1 MAISAATTTVPL
13 NTMLADLDETL
24 RAMLKR
30 DLGRHGFDGVDIVF
44 DAPSKEW
51 SAQLSQP
58 TVNLFLYDLREA
70 VDHRPTDWVPKP
82 GNGDRPREL
91 RPPLRLDASYAV
103 TAWTRAVEDEHR
115 LLSQVLAVM
124 YAYAELPKDVVK
136 GTLADEW
143 SQRYPLYTRVA
154 QARQDGKADFW
165 TSVGGQYKASV
176 DYVVTCSV
184 ESGTEVLRG
193 PPVRTQTI
201 RVFDK
206 DTGPR
211 GGRMEEFHRLG
222 GLVRDAEG
230 EPVQSAWVVV
240 DELGWAASD
249 SDGRFR
255 FDRVRAGDYH
265 ARVRGP
271 DGAET
276 ELDLTVPTDMFDVT
290 LGAKKTKPK
299 SSSKKS

>member
-1 MAISAATTTVPL
+1 MAIALNTMTVVPL

-58 TVNLFLYDLREA
+58 TVNLFMYDLREA

-82 GNGDRPREL
+82 GNGGAPREL
-91 RPPLRLDASYAV
+91 RPPLRLDVSYAV
-103 TAWTRAVEDEHR
+103 TGWTRAVEDEHR
-115 LLSQVLAVM
+115 LLSQVLAIM
-124 YAYAELPKDVVK
+124 YADAELPRDVVK

-143 SQRYPLYTRVA
+143 NQRYPLYTRVA
-154 QARQDGKADFW
+154 QARQEGKADFW
-165 TSVGGQYKASV
+165 NSVGGQYKASV

-184 ESGTEVLRG
+184 ESGTEVQRG
-193 PPVRTQTI
+193 PEVRTQTV
-201 RVFDK
+201 RVFDR
-206 DTGPR
+206 DM
-211 GGRMEEFHRLG
+211 GRAKMEEFHRLG
-222 GLVRDAEG
+222 GVVRDPDG
-230 EPVQSAWVVV
+230 EPVANAWIIV

-249 SDGRFR
+249 AEGRFR
-255 FDRVRAGDYH
+255 FDRVLEGDYTG
-265 ARVRGP
+265 RVRGP

-276 ELDLTVPTDMFDVT
+276 DLKITVPIETADIT
-290 LGAKKTKPK
+290 LGAPKPKK
-299 SSSKKS
+299 SSSKKG